1 MAEPTTTATATAAT
15 TAGFTL
21 LGFLAGLHQDLIIS
35 GLVGGVAAILTME
48 SMTVKQRLAAVTVA
62 IMVAGLIGPLV
73 VNAAPR
79 AFPDLLRAA
88 DVGPLRLAVGF
99 ILGAL
104 AYKVLLPVLIR
115 RAKRTLD
122 GEK

>member
-1 MAEPTTTATATAAT
+1 MAEPTTTATAAA

>member
-1 MAEPTTTATATAAT
+1 
-15 TAGFTL
+15 
-21 LGFLAGLHQDLIIS
+21 
-35 GLVGGVAAILTME
+35 
-48 SMTVKQRLAAVTVA
+48 VTVA

-122 GEK
+122 GEKR

>member
-1 MAEPTTTATATAAT
+1 MAEPTTTATAAAT
-15 TAGFTL
+15 TGLTL

-122 GEK
+122 GEKR